1 MNKWCYG
8 WTVLRLL
15 SHFYNCLFTTYQ
27 FSFLTRIYF
36 FPLLHTIHVQ
46 RLIIWY
52 TYQPEHSSVN
62 NLLAIRENEFSGDM
76 WRAWSRLKPVNH
88 FILCPQAFRR
98 DENAKIIFLE
108 IKTRET
114 YCWYDLNR
122 VKSWEE
128 KWKIIRKRFKNLE
141 RYGRLGPK
149 SDHFWMIFGKRSRGH

>member
-1 MNKWCYG
+1 MGRKLGASSVRG
-8 WTVLRLL
+8 WDNEQMMLRLDSFTLTFTLLQL
-15 SHFYNCLFTTYQ
+15 SFYHL
-27 FSFLTRIYF
+27 SIFLTRIYF
-36 FPLLHTIHVQ
+36 CSLLHTIHVQ

-52 TYQPEHSSVN
+52 TYQPENSSVN

-76 WRAWSRLKPVNH
+76 WRAWSGLKPVNH

-98 DENAKIIFLE
+98 DENAKIIFSE

-128 KWKIIRKRFKNLE
+128 KWKITR
-141 RYGRLGPK
+141 
-149 SDHFWMIFGKRSRGH
+149 